1 MTRELLELVLEQHDI
16 HPQFWP
22 AMKALVFDGARPCK
36 ELLTRL
42 RYVANYKAAL
52 DTILAELSKQ
62 VHFKFPP
69 PVHHYESLKVPA

>member
-52 DTILAELSKQ
+52 DTILAELSRQ
-62 VHFKFPP
+62 SPHKFPP
-69 PVHHYESLKVPA
+69 PVSQFQSLEVSA